1 MSKLT
6 KEEAKI
12 SSKTLKESE
21 NIKNLESEENEA
33 NKNEV
38 EPIEEERTLST
49 VEELRGNV
57 QVLSEIGE
65 TVSGLYTGK
74 KGRSIG
80 NENFTIETVE
90 ILNLKTLELV
100 LIPAKTVV
108 KNLLLAAIEKHSKDD
123 YPDYFYC
130 QFTFLGK
137 KKGSNY
143 TYDNYMLRTA
153 KATDNDAQTLG
164 RFEQ

>member
-1 MSKLT
+1 MT

-21 NIKNLESEENEA
+21 NIKNLESEQKEVVEN
-33 NKNEV
+33 NDLVK
-38 EPIEEERTLST
+38 IDERILST

-57 QVLSEIGE
+57 MVLTEEGE
-65 TVSGLYTGK
+65 TVSGLFTGK

-108 KNLLLAAIEKHSKDD
+108 KNLLLAAIEKHSKDE

-153 KATDNDAQTLG
+153 KSTDSDVQILG